1 MTIIDKLKY
10 QKKPD
15 ILQRFLNSLFYDPD
29 SFIAYK
35 SLVKYL
41 EIGDF
46 KVLPTEH
53 LDSFSLHE
61 GWLEGAR
68 STDIALDIGA
78 CIGGIAF
85 PLSKLVKKVYA
96 VEPLYTEELI
106 TNIELSGITNIEVI
120 DRALYPIT
128 RETIELN
135 FGSKRNKALTM
146 DWEDLSKWVGEPI
159 DFLKI
164 DIEGGEWAIL
174 NLDFLRKIREIRIEF
189 HILHKGRSN
198 WLRKAY
204 QWEKDLINLGYKTS
218 TFEVKAI
225 STTIERTIHLIASKT

>member
-78 CIGGIAF
+78 CIGGISF

-96 VEPLYTEELI
+96 VEPLYTEELE
-106 TNIELSGITNIEVI
+106 TNIRLSKIDNIEVI
-120 DRALYPIT
+120 DKALYPKT
-128 RETIELN
+128 GEVIELN
-135 FGSKRNKALTM
+135 FGSKRKRVPTISWDDLTR
-146 DWEDLSKWVGEPI
+146 SIKPI
-159 DFLKI
+159 DFLKV
-164 DIEGGEWAIL
+164 DIEGGEWEV
-174 NLDFLRKIREIRIEF
+174 LDLVYLSRIREIRIEF
-189 HILHKGRSN
+189 HILHRSRN
-198 WLRKAY
+198 KWLKKAY
-204 QWEKDLINLGYKTS
+204 QWEADLITLGYKTS

-225 STTIERTIHLIASKT
+225 STTIERTVYLTASKI

>member
-15 ILQRFLNSLFYDPD
+15 LLQKFLNSLFYDPD

-78 CIGGIAF
+78 CIGGISF

-96 VEPLYTEELI
+96 VEPLYTKELI

-120 DRALYPIT
+120 DRALYPRS
-128 RETIELN
+128 REVIELN
-135 FGSKRNKALTM
+135 FGRKRSKTLTIN
-146 DWEDLSKWVGEPI
+146 WEDLTRTLEPI

-174 NLDFLRKIREIRIEF
+174 NIDYLSKIREIRIEF
-189 HILHKGRSN
+189 HIFHNRRNK
-198 WLRKAY
+198 WLKEAY
-204 QWEKDLINLGYKTS
+204 KWESDLVNLGYKTS

-225 STTIERTIHLIASKT
+225 STTIERTVYLVASKI

>member
-10 QKKPD
+10 SKKPEL
-15 ILQRFLNSLFYDPD
+15 LQRFLNSLFYDPD

-35 SLVKYL
+35 SLVRYL

-68 STDIALDIGA
+68 KTDVALDIGA
-78 CIGGIAF
+78 CIGGISF
-85 PLSKLVKKVYA
+85 PLSKVVKKVYA
-96 VEPLYTEELI
+96 VEPLYTNELE
-106 TNIELSGITNIEVI
+106 TNIRLSKIDNIEVI
-120 DRALYPIT
+120 DKALYPKT
-128 RETIELN
+128 GEVIELN
-135 FGSKRNKALTM
+135 FGSKRSRTLTVS
-146 DWEDLSKWVGEPI
+146 WEDLTRKLEPI

-174 NLDFLRKIREIRIEF
+174 KMDFLRKIREIRIEF
-189 HILHKGRSN
+189 HILHKGRN
-198 WLRKAY
+198 RWLKKAY
-204 QWEKDLINLGYKTS
+204 QWEKDLIGLGYKTS
-218 TFEVKAI
+218 TFEVRAI
-225 STTIERTIHLIASKT
+225 STTVERTVYLVASKI

>member
-10 QKKPD
+10 QKKPKL
-15 ILQRFLNSLFYDPD
+15 LQRFLNSLFYDPD

-53 LDSFSLHE
+53 LDSFSLHT
-61 GWLEGAR
+61 GWLDKAR

-78 CIGGIAF
+78 CIGGISF
-85 PLSKLVKKVYA
+85 PLSKIVKKVYA
-96 VEPLYTEELI
+96 VEPLYTEELE
-106 TNIELSGITNIEVI
+106 TNIKLSNIKNIEVI
-120 DRALYPIT
+120 DKALYPESGEI
-128 RETIELN
+128 IELN
-135 FGSKRNKALTM
+135 FGSKRSKVLTIS
-146 DWEDLSKWVGEPI
+146 WEDLTRNIEPI

-164 DIEGGEWAIL
+164 DIEGGEWDIL
-174 NLDFLRKIREIRIEF
+174 NINYLSKIREIRIEF
-189 HILHKGRSN
+189 HIFHKRRN
-198 WLRKAY
+198 RWLKGAY
-204 QWEKDLINLGYKTS
+204 QWEEGLMKLGYKTS

-225 STTIERTIHLIASKT
+225 STTIERTIYLIASKEE

>member
-10 QKKPD
+10 QKKPE

-85 PLSKLVKKVYA
+85 PLSKLVKRVYA
-96 VEPLYTEELI
+96 VEPLYTEELE
-106 TNIELSGITNIEVI
+106 TNISLSNINNIEVI
-120 DRALYPIT
+120 DRALYT
-128 RETIELN
+128 RSREVIELN
-135 FGSKRNKALTM
+135 FGSKRKKTLTIN
-146 DWEDLSKWVGEPI
+146 WEDLTRTLEPI

-174 NLDFLRKIREIRIEF
+174 NLDYLSKIREIRIEF
-189 HILHKGRSN
+189 HILHRSRN
-198 WLRKAY
+198 RWLKEAY
-204 QWEKDLINLGYKTS
+204 SWESNLKSLGYKTT

-225 STTIERTIHLIASKT
+225 STTIERTVYLIASKI